1 MVDVDV
7 TTIPNAA
14 RVYDYMLGGEHH
26 YEPDRQ
32 AAEYMSSLVPSTR
45 NWVRKLRRFMHGAS
59 VLLAEQGFDRFLDL
73 GSGLPTREHIHA
85 SVPNAR
91 VVYVDND
98 PVVVALGTEI
108 LGSDSNARYLKADI
122 RDVTAIL
129 DSPATKELLG
139 DARRV
144 AIGFNA
150 VTCFLSDDEIC
161 TIVRALYAWAP
172 SGSKMFASF
181 ETKAEGA
188 MTPKM
193 QEFVDMFDKM
203 GSPYHFLTLQR
214 SKELMEP
221 WLEDA
226 RGFRPLF
233 EWLGEKAATVE
244 EREGV
249 ELEFYGA
256 ILAKP

>member
-1 MVDVDV
+1 MVDIDV

-14 RVYDYMLGGEHH
+14 RVYDYMLGGEHN

-45 NWVRKLRRFMHGAS
+45 NWVRKLRRFLHGVS
-59 VLLAEQGFDRFLDL
+59 VQLAEQGFDRFLDL

-85 SVPNAR
+85 TVPNAR
-91 VVYVDND
+91 VVYVDKD
-98 PVVVALGTEI
+98 PIVVAFGTQI
-108 LGSDSNARYLKADI
+108 LSDTPNAGYLNADI
-122 RDVTAIL
+122 RDVAAIL
-129 DSPATKELLG
+129 ESPVTRELLG

-150 VTCFLSDDEIC
+150 VTCFLSEVEIQR
-161 TIVRALYAWAP
+161 IVGDLFEWAP
-172 SGSKMFASF
+172 RGSKLFASF
-181 ETKAEGA
+181 ETKDQDA

-193 QEFVDMFDKM
+193 QQFVDIFDKM
-203 GSPYHFLTLQR
+203 GSPYHFLTLDR
-214 SKELMEP
+214 SRELMKP
-221 WLEDA
+221 WSEDA

-233 EWLGEKAATVE
+233 EWLGERETAME
-244 EREGV
+244 DREGV

-256 ILAKP
+256 ILVKQ

>member
-1 MVDVDV
+1 MVDIDV

-14 RVYDYMLGGEHH
+14 RVYDYMLGGEHN

-45 NWVRKLRRFMHGAS
+45 NWVRKLRRFLHGVS
-59 VLLAEQGFDRFLDL
+59 VQLAEQGYDRFLDL

-85 SVPNAR
+85 TVPNAR
-91 VVYVDND
+91 VVYVDKD
-98 PVVVALGTEI
+98 PVVVASSAQI
-108 LGSDSNARYLKADI
+108 LGECSNARYLQADL
-122 RDVTAIL
+122 RDVAAIL
-129 DSPATKELLG
+129 ESPATMELLG

-150 VTCFLSDDEIC
+150 VTCFLSDEEIHE
-161 TIVRALYAWAP
+161 TVGDLYEWAP
-172 SGSKMFASF
+172 SGSKLFASF
-181 ETKAEGA
+181 ETKDPDA

-193 QEFVDMFDKM
+193 QQFVDMFERM
-203 GSPYHFLTLQR
+203 GSPYHFLTLDR
-214 SKELMEP
+214 SRELMKP
-221 WLEDA
+221 WAQDA

-233 EWLGEKAATVE
+233 EWLGEE
-244 EREGV
+244 ETAMEDREGV

-256 ILAKP
+256 VLVKP